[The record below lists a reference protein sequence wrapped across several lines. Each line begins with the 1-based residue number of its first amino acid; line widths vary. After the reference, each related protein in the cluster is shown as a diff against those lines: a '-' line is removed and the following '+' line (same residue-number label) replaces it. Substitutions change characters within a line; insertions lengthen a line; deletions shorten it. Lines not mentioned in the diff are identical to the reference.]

1 MASLES
7 QSREERGHLPYEGN
21 EGQACGKL
29 REEAEVRGSTA
40 RGAREASWRR
50 RPEFCLFKGMHR

>member
-7 QSREERGHLPYEGN
+7 QSREERGHLAYEGN

-29 REEAEVRGSTA
+29 REEAEVLGSTV
-40 RGAREASWRR
+40 RGARGFLEEETRVLS
-50 RPEFCLFKGMHR
+50 F